1 MFRIDFQGDLVLT
14 GGVDKTAVLF
24 NTTKEQ
30 VVNTFK
36 GHQVLLIR
44 RKRVD
49 IKNYSIRLVSL
60 LRDSL
65 YFTPPNS
72 ISNCRCMNIDF
83 ISRTRTKYHHCIML
97 KTLSFE

>member
-44 RKRVD
+44 RKRADVR
-49 IKNYSIRLVSL
+49 NYSIHLGLSSTR
-60 LRDSL
+60 
-65 YFTPPNS
+65 FTL
-72 ISNCRCMNIDF
+72 F
-83 ISRTRTKYHHCIML
+83 H
-97 KTLSFE
+97 SFKFNF